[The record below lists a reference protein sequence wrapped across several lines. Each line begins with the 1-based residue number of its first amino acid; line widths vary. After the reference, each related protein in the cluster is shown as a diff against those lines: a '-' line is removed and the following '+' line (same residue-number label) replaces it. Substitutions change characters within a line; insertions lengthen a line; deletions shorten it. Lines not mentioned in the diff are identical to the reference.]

1 MRIGVTGG
9 AGYIGVH
16 VVVDLLQAGHHV
28 VVLDDFSTGHPEALI
43 RAQTLAGRPCAIVPG
58 DIADRARV
66 RDAFAGVDLVIH
78 LAAAKL
84 VDESMAHPARYFR
97 NNVGGMASLLEVLDE
112 LGVRRFVYSSSA
124 AVYGTQA
131 VMPIREDAPVQPESP
146 YGLTKVHGEQM
157 LDWMVARRGWH
168 AVSLRYFNPVG
179 AHESGQIGQP
189 PEAAVAL
196 VPRVLAALATPG
208 ARVKIFGTDWPT
220 ADGTCLRDYVHISD
234 LSRAHLLAMECLER
248 PGHQVFNVGTGR
260 PHSVREVIAACD
272 EAAGW
277 RVPVDAA
284 PRREGDMA
292 VAVADPARF
301 NAATGFVATRQLHEM
316 VESAW
321 RWAQAN
327 PDGYGPKRAHG

>member
-1 MRIGVTGG
+1 MAPPLPATFYARDALDVAAELLGAQVTANGVTLR
-9 AGYIGVH
+9 ITEV
-16 VVVDLLQAGHHV
+16 
-28 VVLDDFSTGHPEALI
+28 EAY
-43 RAQTLAGRPCAIVPG
+43 RFPG
-58 DIADRARV
+58 DTANHARMGRTPRNAPMWGPPGHAYV
-66 RDAFAGVDLVIH
+66 YLCYGLHRMLNFVTGPEGH
-78 LAAAKL
+78 AAA
-84 VDESMAHPARYFR
+84 
-97 NNVGGMASLLEVLDE
+97 VL
-112 LGVRRFVYSSSA
+112 
-124 AVYGTQA
+124 
-131 VMPIREDAPVQPESP
+131 IREDAPVQPESP

-157 LDWMVARRGWH
+157 LDWMVARRGWR

-179 AHESGQIGQP
+179 AHASGQIGQP

-301 NAATGFVATRQLHEM
+301 HGATGFVATRQLHEM

-321 RWAQAN
+321 RWARAN
-327 PDGYGPKRAHG
+327 PEGYGAKGSRG